1 MKLPR
6 LRMRR
11 LTSLGRA
18 VALMAG
24 AASLCCACM
33 ATNVVLRRAPDTDT
47 GALGPMQRCD
57 APEKRC
63 GTDPVQDGSRFTAAN
78 TTYFSLPN
86 CQFGIEEILIQ
97 NSGSSAAVAVVQCAA
112 PPQAP
117 PAADGGIPT
126 TAPGGGTTSG
136 H

>member
-1 MKLPR
+1 MKLLR
-6 LRMRR
+6 LRIPRR
-11 LTSLGRA
+11 TSSGCA
-18 VALMAG
+18 VALLVAC
-24 AASLCCACM
+24 SLLCSACM

-63 GTDPVQDGSRFTAAN
+63 GTDPVQDSSRFTAAN

-112 PPQAP
+112 PPQAA
-117 PAADGGIPT
+117 PAVDGGIPT